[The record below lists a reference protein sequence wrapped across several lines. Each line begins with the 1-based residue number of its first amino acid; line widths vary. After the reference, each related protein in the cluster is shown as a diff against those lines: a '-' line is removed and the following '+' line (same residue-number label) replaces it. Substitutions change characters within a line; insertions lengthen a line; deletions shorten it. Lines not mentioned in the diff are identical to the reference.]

1 MWGHSISCTRTSIV
15 KNKLNPPIVLL
26 ANRQAFWPFETKPA
40 LKGAGYLTAIVTH
53 FTSSRC
59 NRFFYKRPFLFHQ
72 EQHNIRQKQ
81 EQVEMGMYKV
91 IILIRL
97 KNKLDSLLFDWSR
110 APPNEH
116 KSETPFNSPFTY
128 WQMDLAPNECIR

>member
-1 MWGHSISCTRTSIV
+1 M
-15 KNKLNPPIVLL
+15 
-26 ANRQAFWPFETKPA
+26 
-40 LKGAGYLTAIVTH
+40 KGARYLTAIVTH
-53 FTSSRC
+53 FKKTSPI
-59 NRFFYKRPFLFHQ
+59 FLKGPFLFHQ

-97 KNKLDSLLFDWSR
+97 ENKLDSLLFDRSR